1 MGTQGSVSLDGVD
14 LMVESRTATDIR
26 VLTPMPSPYGADLP
40 LVVSYGVNGGAILD
54 K

>member
-1 MGTQGSVSLDGVD
+1 
-14 LMVESRTATDIR
+14 
-26 VLTPMPSPYGADLP
+26 MPSPYGADLP